1 MQELTMDEIHEV
13 TLGILKKID
22 EIASGE
28 HLTYYMAYG
37 TLIGVIRHQGF
48 IPWDDDL
55 DLMML
60 REDYDRL
67 VEYFDRHEKELYPY
81 KILTPQNNKKYPHM
95 IARVC
100 NVEYPVVVENEQDC
114 GMGVFID
121 IYPMDGVGSDL
132 AVWRRMLKWRQQL
145 VAGCYYATR
154 LHFEIPKK
162 TYRIPDRFL
171 LYLFAKC
178 VGRDF
183 FTNRL
188 EAYKSRFDWEKSRY
202 IGCAVWEQDTYEK
215 SDFDRVIKMPFEG
228 MEVPVPAEYD
238 RVLRPLYDDYM
249 KLPPEESRQPHHNYR
264 AYKTTDSTLRELPLC

>member
-1 MQELTMDEIHEV
+1 MQELAMEEIHEV
-13 TLGILKKID
+13 TLGILRKID
-22 EIASGE
+22 EIATRE
-28 HLTYYMAYG
+28 NMTYYMAYG

-67 VEYFDRHEKELYPY
+67 IDYFETHEKELYPY
-81 KILTPQNNKKYPHM
+81 KIFTPQNNKKYPHM

-100 NVEYPVVVENEQDC
+100 NVEYPVVVENEQEC

-132 AVWRRMLKWRQQL
+132 SAWRRMLKWRQQL
-145 VAGCYYATR
+145 IAGSFYATR
-154 LHFEIPKK
+154 LRFERPKK
-162 TYRIPDRFL
+162 WYRIPDRFV

-183 FTNRL
+183 FFRRL
-188 EAYKSRFDWEKSRY
+188 EAYKDRFAWEESRY

-215 SDFDRVIKMPFEG
+215 CDFENVIRMPFEDLSV
-228 MEVPVPAEYD
+228 MVPAEYD
-238 RVLRPLYDDYM
+238 RILRPLYDDYM
-249 KLPPEESRQPHHNYR
+249 LLPPKENRKPHHNYA
-264 AYKTTDSTLRELPLC
+264 AYRKSL